1 MKTKILILLTVIF
14 SQIVLAQK
22 ENVKSDVSTKELKI
36 VTDSTKTKKNKYFTV
51 DILGT
56 AINCRFSNEENR
68 YVYPRTITDELQNE
82 YPPDF
87 IARQIRIMKSSGRF
101 KYGLD
106 FYLEKEYNDTYY
118 TEFVNHK
125 KLTFKNTNTNYYI
138 NPIFAFYPIQRKKYA
153 LGIHLETM
161 IHLNSIYYAFNKNIS
176 LHTDYHVFNT
186 IPSYIISAVLPS
198 EIEVVNEIKLTQNI
212 SLLNSVGFKQV
223 SSHYFESSYLYDTDY
238 VKASMENSLF
248 LNIGLRLNTQF
259 FNQNKLIVNHYQNHG
274 IIVNTGVSYGG
285 VFLSRHFKD
294 PEIVQPKI
302 QYMISKLGLQSSFPL
317 IEISLLSKNLINHT
331 LGYNYSALSVS
342 TVADAYYS
350 DAEYKYKTNNIY
362 YQFDK
367 GLFKK
372 KFNDKFFYPY
382 IGCKIGLAYETFN
395 SIFYYHYT
403 DTYRSFVYRFY
414 SKQAYILTGQSVAGV
429 RTNFN
434 RVNIDMGIGYTLYSK
449 LWGKYNFLYGEEGN
463 PTYIETTQ
471 SGDINTSAKFYFND
485 FYVKIG
491 YKF

>member
-1 MKTKILILLTVIF
+1 MKTKILILFTLIF

-22 ENVKSDVSTKELKI
+22 ENVKSDVSTKELNTI
-36 VTDSTKTKKNKYFTV
+36 VDSTKTKKNKYFTV
-51 DILGT
+51 DILGS
-56 AINCRFSNEENR
+56 AIIKDDTKEGSKMQ
-68 YVYPRTITDELQNE
+68 IK
-82 YPPDF
+82 YPPNF

-118 TEFVNHK
+118 TEFVNHE

-138 NPIFAFYPIQRKKYA
+138 NPVFAFYPIQRKKYA
-153 LGIHLETM
+153 LGIHLETL
-161 IHLNSIYYAFNKNIS
+161 IHLNSMYYNFNKNIS
-176 LHTDYHVFNT
+176 LDNEYYIFYE
-186 IPSYIISAVLPS
+186 IPSYIIYAVLPS
-198 EIEVVNEIKLTQNI
+198 EIEAVNEIKLTQNI
-212 SLLNSVGFKQV
+212 SLLNSVGFKRV
-223 SSHYFESSYLYDTDY
+223 SSHYFESWLGSNDY
-238 VKASMENSLF
+238 FEASMENSLF

-259 FNQNKLIVNHYQNHG
+259 FNQNKLIDNHYQNHG

-285 VFLSRHFKD
+285 VLLSRHFKD
-294 PEIVQPKI
+294 PEIVQSNI
-302 QYMISKLGLQSSFPL
+302 QYMISRLGLQSSFPL

-342 TVADAYYS
+342 TVGNEFMWS
-350 DAEYKYKTNNIY
+350 DAEYRYKTNNVY

-395 SIFYYHYT
+395 SIYYLHCADMWYIFN
-403 DTYRSFVYRFY
+403 YSLY

-449 LWGKYNFLYGEEGN
+449 LWGKYNFLYGKWEY
-463 PTYIETTQ
+463 PTVIETSYT
-471 SGDINTSAKFYFND
+471 GNLNTPAKFYFND